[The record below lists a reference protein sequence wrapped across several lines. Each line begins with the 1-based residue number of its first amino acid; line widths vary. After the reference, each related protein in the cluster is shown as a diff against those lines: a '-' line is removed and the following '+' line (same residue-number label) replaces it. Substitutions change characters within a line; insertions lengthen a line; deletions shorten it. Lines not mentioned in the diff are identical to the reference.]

1 MKGESKAQK
10 SMLGYSRGRA
20 RTTQKN
26 KEWSDEQEGA
36 K

>member
-10 SMLGYSRGRA
+10 SMLGYSRGRR
-20 RTTQKN
+20 RTTQESEK
-26 KEWSDEQEGA
+26 WSGGQEGA

>member
-10 SMLGYSRGRA
+10 SMLGYSRCRA
-20 RTTQKN
+20 RTTQESEK
-26 KEWSDEQEGA
+26 WSGEQEGA